1 MAGFERITKLE
12 AGMPILVGGDRIAY
26 VSADLAEKYKPGD
39 QLIILRET
47 GDILLIPKEIHDLV
61 TSAVDKALEAFE
73 ALRLVSDE
81 QITQFYTN
89 FAERLADDAT
99 WAKIAQANEAD
110 VARAKEKGRSTT
122 RLVADEKMRRNMIA
136 GLQQWHDLPSGR
148 ERVIRTYQHEGWKLD
163 EVQSPCGVVAFVFEG
178 RPNVLADATGVLRTG
193 NTAVFRIGS
202 DALGT
207 AQAMME
213 TAVKPALVSAG
224 LPEHSAI
231 LLESAEHSAG
241 WALFADSRLA
251 LVVARGS
258 GRATEVLGAIARQAG
273 NVASLHGT
281 GGAWII
287 TDETADPEK
296 FELAVYNSIDRK
308 VCNTLNVVCIH
319 RSRAADLVESMLNAL
334 KKRSEK
340 LGHGYRIH
348 VVEESKNFIPKELFE
363 TETEVLRADGIHREP
378 IATILPQNKLG
389 HEWEWEQTPEVTV
402 TIISD
407 LAEGI
412 QLFNEQSPLM
422 VASLISEDPAAH
434 ERFFAEINA
443 PFVGNGF
450 TRWVDGQYALK
461 RPELGI
467 SNWQNGRLLARS
479 GILTGDGVY
488 TIRLRVHQTD
498 PDVHR

>member
-1 MAGFERITKLE
+1 MTGFEKITKLE
-12 AGMPILVGGDRIAY
+12 AGMPILVGGDCIAY
-26 VSADLAEKYKPGD
+26 ISADLAKRYKPGD
-39 QLIILRET
+39 QLITLRET
-47 GDILLIPKEIHDLV
+47 GDILLIPKDIHEMV
-61 TSAVDKALEAFE
+61 TAAVDKALEAFE
-73 ALRLVSDE
+73 ALRLVSDD
-81 QITQFYTN
+81 QIKQFYIE
-89 FAERLADDAT
+89 FANRLADDAV
-99 WAKIAQANEAD
+99 WAKIAKANEVD

-122 RLVADEKMRRNMIA
+122 RLVADEKMRKNMIA
-136 GLQQWHDLPSGR
+136 GLKQWHDLPSGR
-148 ERVIRTYQHEGWKLD
+148 EKVIRTYQHKGWKLD
-163 EVQSPCGVVAFVFEG
+163 EVISPCGVVAFVFEG

-207 AQAMME
+207 AQAMMAN
-213 TAVKPALVSAG
+213 AVKPALAFSG
-224 LPEHSAI
+224 LPEHSTI
-231 LLESAEHSAG
+231 LLESTEHAAG
-241 WALFADSRLA
+241 WALFADPRLA

-258 GRATEVLGAIARQAG
+258 GKATEVLGAIARQAG

-287 TDETADPEK
+287 TDETADPVK

-319 RSRAADLVESMLNAL
+319 RARAATLVTNMLNAL
-334 KKRSEK
+334 KRRGEK
-340 LGHGYRIH
+340 LGYGYRIH
-348 VVEESKNFIPKELFE
+348 VVEGSENTIPQELFK
-363 TETEVLRADGIHREP
+363 TEIQVLRADGIHREP
-378 IATILPQNKLG
+378 IATLISPNQLG
-389 HEWEWEQTPEVTV
+389 HEWEWEQTPEITLAA
-402 TIISD
+402 ISN

-412 QLFNEQSPLM
+412 RLFNKHSPLM

-450 TRWVDGQYALK
+450 TRWVDGQYALS

-488 TIRLRVHQTD
+488 TIRLRAYQTD